1 MEAPLLSI
9 GIPTFNRLCWLQAC
23 VAACLPQVE
32 ALAPGTAEI
41 VVSDNAGSDGS
52 WAWLQAQAAEHPCL
66 RVHRNPF
73 DCGAENFNVVTQE
86 ARGRYVWL
94 MGDDDAPLPGGV
106 ARVVALLREAPR
118 DLYLLHSQEVDPQG
132 RPLVQRAW
140 FQHLPS
146 LDWDLSRRADLITYL
161 DHAQYMAGAFGFISV
176 LVFDRLAW
184 IEQGSYP
191 WDFGDFGWPHVVRVF
206 RMLRTR
212 GRVRVVEE
220 ALLQNTAGND
230 GREERDPWGRA
241 MWDLEGWVA
250 MAQALFPDDPELFRA
265 FLGPLRRNRQ
275 AYLIRNLSHHAP
287 GPEAWAEARRLM
299 AVAGIPAVA
308 IAAHQFGMQLQRPEA
323 QPPLQLDPEALCLA
337 DLGFI
342 ARGARRVLVLASRSA
357 GPDLGRLLAAL
368 LAQTR
373 AQIRVLGSQ
382 GSAALDLAD
391 GDRVHGQAVDLVR
404 VAGEPAHQ
412 AAVAASLQAFAPDL
426 VLNADPERRPSW
438 DLLVASAGAVA
449 ALAFQAPPRAVPAEL
464 SAWLD
469 SGYTRLVPAGPLD
482 ALCTVLGL
490 DPDSRLAAAD
500 PATRPA
506 AVVPSAPVRPPI
518 SPSSEGTAAPGPTT
532 VLPTDLSHKLSD
544 DLSSNSDPSSACVPP
559 SASVPPSVSVPSPAS
574 APPSAVVPAGP
585 AGALRLNLGCGR
597 DHLAGWVN
605 VDQFPG
611 SHPDVVHDLERFPWP
626 FPDDCA
632 GEVLLK
638 HVLEHLGRDS
648 ATFLGIMGELYRVC
662 APGARVRILVPH
674 PRHRDFLQD
683 PTHVRPVLAEMFE
696 HFSLDCNEDWGRR
709 GLPGT
714 PLALYLGLDF
724 RIESATLHLD
734 PWWDAEFRSGRIT
747 REQLE
752 RAARDCNNVV
762 ATTEVVLRARKPFR
776 GSAPAAPPV
785 AEAAPGPSP
794 RPTPAARPAVIWE
807 GSQFVHHSLAHV
819 NRQLCLG
826 LLRGGQVDL
835 SLVPY
840 EPDQFDGAADPAF
853 RPLAACVG
861 RALPGPVAVQVRHQW
876 PPQFQPPAQGAWV
889 MIQPWEFGG
898 IPAEW
903 IAPMRDQVDEI
914 WVPSAWLKDCYV
926 RSGIPAAQVVVVPN
940 GVDGQ
945 VFRPDGA
952 RFPLATRRTCR
963 FLFLGGT
970 IHRKGF
976 DLLLETYVR
985 TFRAGEDVCLV
996 IKEQGGGVYGTP
1008 GLPAQLARLRAE
1020 DPQAP
1025 EIEYRTDD
1033 LSEAELA
1040 SLYRACDVLVLPY
1053 RGEGF
1058 GLPIAEAMA
1067 SGLPVLVT
1075 GRGGA
1080 QDFAR
1085 APWAYLLPSTP
1096 VGIPSPGPFTPGPA
1110 GFWMEEPDAEALAGF
1125 LRRAYADPEERRRMG
1140 ALGRAQALAE
1150 LGWDR
1155 PVALVQARLGELAG
1169 RTPRRFTP
1177 PAPVPEPREAFLY
1190 APDWSRAEWMEVLL
1204 SFMLAF
1210 QAGDPV
1216 TLVLPWAGTPGEP
1229 TLGEIQV
1236 AVLEAARS
1244 AGLQTF
1250 PDVALVD
1257 QPGDLAEFLAGFPVV
1272 TPVPAG
1278 RGAVDGLVG
1287 SNGLRLAAARTRMCA
1302 G

>member
-9 GIPTFNRLCWLQAC
+9 GIPTFNRLFWLQAC

-52 WAWLQAQAAEHPCL
+52 WAWLHAQAAEHPCL
-66 RVHRNPF
+66 RVHRNAF

-118 DLYLLHSQEVDPQG
+118 DLYLLHSLEVDPQG

-140 FQHLPS
+140 FQHLPT

-275 AYLIRNLSHHAP
+275 AYLIRNLGHHAP

-391 GDRVHGQAVDLVR
+391 GDRVHCQVVDLVR

-412 AAVAASLQAFAPDL
+412 AEVAASLRAFAPDL
-426 VLNADPERRPSW
+426 VLNADAERRPSW

-482 ALCTVLGL
+482 ALGAVLGL
-490 DPDSRLAAAD
+490 DPSGRLTADD
-500 PATRPA
+500 PAT
-506 AVVPSAPVRPPI
+506 
-518 SPSSEGTAAPGPTT
+518 
-532 VLPTDLSHKLSD
+532 
-544 DLSSNSDPSSACVPP
+544 PSSA
-559 SASVPPSVSVPSPAS
+559 SLPPSVDVPD
-574 APPSAVVPAGP
+574 GP

-626 FPDDCA
+626 FPDGSA

-776 GSAPAAPPV
+776 GSALAAPPVAEAVPPVAEAAPPV
-785 AEAAPGPSP
+785 AEAAPPVAEAAPPVAEAAPKPSP
-794 RPTPAARPAVIWE
+794 RPTPAARSAVVWE

-826 LLRGGQVDL
+826 LLRGGHVDL

-985 TFRAGEDVCLV
+985 TFRAGDDVCLV

-1033 LSEAELA
+1033 LTEAELA

-1080 QDFAR
+1080 QDFVR
-1085 APWAYLLPSTP
+1085 EPWAYLLPSTP

-1155 PVALVQARLGELAG
+1155 PVALVQARLAELAG
-1169 RTPRRFTP
+1169 RSPRRFTP

-1190 APDWSRAEWMEVLL
+1190 APDWTRAEWMEVLL

-1229 TLGEIQV
+1229 SLGEIQV

-1272 TPVPAG
+1272 SPVPAG
-1278 RGAVDGLVG
+1278 RGAVGGLVG
-1287 SNGLRLAAARTRMCA
+1287 RNGLRLAAARTRMCA

>member
-9 GIPTFNRLCWLQAC
+9 GIPTFNRLSWLQAC

-66 RVHRNPF
+66 RVHRNAF
-73 DCGAENFNVVTQE
+73 DCGAENFNVVTRS

-118 DLYLLHSQEVDPQG
+118 DLYLLHSLEVDPQG

-140 FQHLPS
+140 FQHLPT

-287 GPEAWAEARRLM
+287 GPEAWAEARRLL
-299 AVAGIPAVA
+299 AVAGVPAVA

-391 GDRVHGQAVDLVR
+391 GDRVHCQVVDLVR

-426 VLNADPERRPSW
+426 VLNADAERRPSW

-482 ALCTVLGL
+482 ALCAVLGL
-490 DPDSRLAAAD
+490 DPSGRLTADD
-500 PATRPA
+500 PAT
-506 AVVPSAPVRPPI
+506 PS
-518 SPSSEGTAAPGPTT
+518 
-532 VLPTDLSHKLSD
+532 
-544 DLSSNSDPSSACVPP
+544 
-559 SASVPPSVSVPSPAS
+559 SASVPPS
-574 APPSAVVPAGP
+574 AVVQAGP

-714 PLALYLGLDF
+714 PLAMYLGLDF

-776 GSAPAAPPV
+776 GSALAAPPV
-785 AEAAPGPSP
+785 AEAAPPVAEAAPPVAEAAPKPSP
-794 RPTPAARPAVIWE
+794 RPTSAARPAVVWE

-985 TFRAGEDVCLV
+985 TFRAGDDVCLV

-1033 LSEAELA
+1033 LTEAELA

-1080 QDFAR
+1080 QDFVR
-1085 APWAYLLPSTP
+1085 EPWAYLLPSTP

-1155 PVALVQARLGELAG
+1155 PVALVQARLAELAG
-1169 RTPRRFTP
+1169 RSPRRFTP

-1190 APDWSRAEWMEVLL
+1190 APDWTRAEWMEVLL

-1236 AVLEAARS
+1236 AVLESARS

-1278 RGAVDGLVG
+1278 RGAVAGLVG
-1287 SNGLRLAAARTRMCA
+1287 RNGLRLAAARTRLCA